1 MGAANQAP
9 VGRAFLAN
17 FGTHSLHGIEYAGEP
32 CVLAFQQADAMG
44 ATRSQFVD
52 HVRNLVESGEMVEGK
67 HVVRIEDPK
76 AVEMISKAMVQRD
89 PGNLP
94 GSPIPASTTRI
105 TLLTRHGAIRAA
117 MTSRAPRAKEF
128 RDWAED
134 VLFNVLTTGKHVEPD
149 AGRSAHDHLTAR
161 ELRLLGDRYWRA
173 GQRDKALELYD
184 AAERAHGLPARKV
197 SPPRP
202 QPPQQLPLPTPR
214 PVEVAVP
221 APTTILT
228 VLAAIEDRAEREA
241 ATWLV
246 SQWDAGQSPATRS
259 FGDRFGFGY
268 DRANRLRTWLAGEA
282 SRLGGRVPPA
292 RTKPPRTSAQAEPVD
307 DLRRTVTAS
316 PARMEIKSLVMAIL
330 DASGPDGARR
340 SIPQLAAAA
349 GMHEKTAR
357 KHLADLVEANAV
369 AREDDREFKAPMW
382 RVSPDDLSA
391 KLGAFAKDGR
401 GGNRPGMRA
410 VGDA

>member
-1 MGAANQAP
+1 MGAANQAL
-9 VGRAFLAN
+9 VGRAFTARFASN
-17 FGTHSLHGIEYAGEP
+17 DLHGIEYAGEP
-32 CVLAFQQADAMG
+32 CVLAFEQADAME
-44 ATRSQFVD
+44 ADRRAFAK
-52 HVRNLVESGEMVEGK
+52 HVNALIESGEMVEGK
-67 HVVRIEDPK
+67 HVQFIKDPALVGLIRK
-76 AVEMISKAMVQRD
+76 AQGAVENSSTA
-89 PGNLP
+89 PLH
-94 GSPIPASTTRI
+94 ASATQV

-134 VLFNVLTTGKHVEPD
+134 VLFNVLTTGKHVEPG

-184 AAERAHGLPARKV
+184 AAERAHGLPARKA

-228 VLAAIEDRAEREA
+228 VLAAIEDRAERDA

-268 DRANRLRTWLAGEA
+268 DRANRLRTWLAGEV
-282 SRLGGRVPPA
+282 SRLGGRVPAA
-292 RTKPPRTSAQAEPVD
+292 RTKPPRTSTQTDPAD

-349 GMHEKTAR
+349 GMNERTAR
-357 KHLADLVEANAV
+357 KHLAALVEAGAV
-369 AREDDREFKAPMW
+369 VREDDREFKAPMW
-382 RVSPDDLSA
+382 RVSPDDLAA

>member
-1 MGAANQAP
+1 MGTPNTSLFREAFDGHPITFVTFRGEPVVVARELGAALGYAGSSLGDLIRREWAADFKEGVDYRTLDGADLSAFKAEWSDTVSDAVSTSLDRTRRSLFLLTESGWWMVAQKTEKALG
-9 VGRAFLAN
+9 VKLRRFLAERV
-17 FGTHSLHGIEYAGEP
+17 LPKLARGE
-32 CVLAFQQADAMG
+32 AIG
-44 ATRSQFVD
+44 A
-52 HVRNLVESGEMVEGK
+52 
-67 HVVRIEDPK
+67 
-76 AVEMISKAMVQRD
+76 
-89 PGNLP
+89 
-94 GSPIPASTTRI
+94 
-105 TLLTRHGAIRAA
+105 
-117 MTSRAPRAKEF
+117 APERQ
-128 RDWAED
+128 
-134 VLFNVLTTGKHVEPD
+134 
-149 AGRSAHDHLTAR
+149 AHDHLTAR

-228 VLAAIEDRAEREA
+228 VLAAIEDRAERDA

-282 SRLGGRVPPA
+282 SRLGGRVPAA
-292 RTKPPRTSAQAEPVD
+292 RTKPPRTSTQTDPAD

-349 GMHEKTAR
+349 GMNERTAR
-357 KHLADLVEANAV
+357 KHLAALVEAGAV
-369 AREDDREFKAPMW
+369 VREDDREFKAPMW
-382 RVSPDDLSA
+382 RVRPDELAA